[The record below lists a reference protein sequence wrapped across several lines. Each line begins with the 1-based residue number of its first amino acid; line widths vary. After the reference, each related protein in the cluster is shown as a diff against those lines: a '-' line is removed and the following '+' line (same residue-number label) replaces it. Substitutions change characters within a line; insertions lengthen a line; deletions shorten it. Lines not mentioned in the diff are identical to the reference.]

1 MKIMWNASAA
11 ERLWVEMAEVRS
23 AQSRG
28 NKKTHEP
35 DEETLDP
42 QDWGAFRQIAHGA
55 LDRMLDVQEHIRE
68 RPVWQQIPD
77 HVEERFLEGPPMKAG
92 GAEAAVQDFNDLVL
106 PYPTGNVHPRFWGWA
121 GGAGTP
127 MGMLAELLAGGMNSV
142 SGIFNDAAAR
152 VDVQVVDWMKE
163 VMGFP
168 ENASGVT
175 TSGGSVANLIGIAVG
190 RDAKAGYDV
199 AKRGIGVESRLV
211 FYASE
216 EVHASVPKAA
226 QVLGL
231 GRDALRMIPV
241 DDEFRIVMPEL
252 EAAIAR
258 DRQAGLVP
266 FAVVGN
272 AGTINTGAIDPLD
285 ELADL
290 AAREG
295 LWFHVDGAFGAMAAL
310 SPETRHLV
318 KGMERADSLA
328 FDFHKWL
335 SVQYEVGCVLVR
347 DGEWHRRTFTVP
359 ASYLKPLP
367 RGTGAQQ
374 DSTTLRSLQL
384 SRGFKAL
391 KAWMSIKEHGF
402 EKLGR
407 MVSKN
412 VAQARYLESL
422 VDVTPELELLAP
434 VSLNVVCFRFR
445 PDDGAPEALDELNQ
459 EILMRVQESGLA
471 VPSGRKPGG
480 RFAIA
485 ACICNH
491 RSVRADFEL
500 LVRETLRHGR
510 AIVAERSRV
519 GGSAHGS
526 DGRGRTARARERAS

>member
-1 MKIMWNASAA
+1 
-11 ERLWVEMAEVRS
+11 
-23 AQSRG
+23 
-28 NKKTHEP
+28 
-35 DEETLDP
+35 
-42 QDWGAFRQIAHGA
+42 
-55 LDRMLDVQEHIRE
+55 
-68 RPVWQQIPD
+68 
-77 HVEERFLEGPPMKAG
+77 
-92 GAEAAVQDFNDLVL
+92 
-106 PYPTGNVHPRFWGWA
+106 
-121 GGAGTP
+121 
-127 MGMLAELLAGGMNSV
+127 MLAEMLAGGMNSV
-142 SGIFNDAAAR
+142 SGIFNDSAAR
-152 VDVQVVDWMKE
+152 VEAQVVDWMKE
-163 VMGFP
+163 VLGFP
-168 ENASGVT
+168 ESATGVT
-175 TSGGSVANLIGIAVG
+175 TSGGSVANLIGLAVG

-199 AKRGIGVESRLV
+199 AETGVSREGQLV

-216 EVHASVPKAA
+216 EVHASVSKAA

-231 GRDALRMIPV
+231 GRNALRLIPV

-258 DRQAGLVP
+258 DRQEGFTP
-266 FAVVGN
+266 FAIVGT

-285 ELADL
+285 ALADL

-295 LWFHVDGAFGAMAAL
+295 LWFHIDGAFGAMAML

-335 SVQYEVGCVLVR
+335 SIQYEVGCILVR
-347 DGEWHRRTFTVP
+347 DGAWHRKTFTVP
-359 ASYLKPLP
+359 ATYLKPLP
-367 RGTGAQQ
+367 RGTGAQP

-422 VDVTPELELLAP
+422 VDVAPELELLAP
-434 VSLNVVCFRFR
+434 VPLNVVCFRFR

-459 EILMRVQESGLA
+459 EILMRIQESGLA
-471 VPSGRKPGG
+471 VPSGRTPGG

-491 RSVRADFEL
+491 RSVRSDFDL

-510 AIVAERSRV
+510 EIVAEGRRAGTSVR
-519 GGSAHGS
+519 GTE
-526 DGRGRTARARERAS
+526 DRGRVAPAQERAS